1 MGKVALGVAGR
12 WTNRSL
18 PKATVAELWLTP
30 CENTCQNRTS
40 QTGHL
45 DLSPSF
51 YNKIGKMEIRPEF
64 FESAA
69 SASSAI
75 PAQVSSGEKTSLIDA
90 LRLCNRGHI

>member
-1 MGKVALGVAGR
+1 MGKVALGWLDAGR
-12 WTNRSL
+12 ADHSQNR
-18 PKATVAELWLTP
+18 LWLTP
-30 CENTCQNRTS
+30 CENRCPNRTS

-64 FESAA
+64 FESVA

-75 PAQVSSGEKTSLIDA
+75 PSAVAS
-90 LRLCNRGHI
+90 N

>member
-1 MGKVALGVAGR
+1 VFWHGEDFDGQGGKVALGAGQTSR
-12 WTNRSL
+12 LL
-18 PKATVAELWLTP
+18 PEATVAELWLTP
-30 CENTCQNRTS
+30 CENTCQNRTN

-75 PAQVSSGEKTSLIDA
+75 PAEVASD
-90 LRLCNRGHI
+90 

>member
-1 MGKVALGVAGR
+1 MGKVALGVAGPADHPLKR
-12 WTNRSL
+12 
-18 PKATVAELWLTP
+18 LWLTP
-30 CENTCQNRTS
+30 CENTCQNLTS

-69 SASSAI
+69 SIGSAI
-75 PAQVSSGEKTSLIDA
+75 PAEDGNA
-90 LRLCNRGHI
+90 

>member
-1 MGKVALGVAGR
+1 
-12 WTNRSL
+12 
-18 PKATVAELWLTP
+18 VAEPWLTP

-75 PAQVSSGEKTSLIDA
+75 PALG
-90 LRLCNRGHI
+90 

>member
-12 WTNRSL
+12 WTSRSL

-40 QTGHL
+40 QTGHV

-51 YNKIGKMEIRPEF
+51 YNRIGKMEIRPEF
-64 FESAA
+64 FESAT
-69 SASSAI
+69 SASSGI
-75 PAQVSSGEKTSLIDA
+75 PALERLFVNCLIS
-90 LRLCNRGHI
+90 RFN

>member
-12 WTNRSL
+12 GTSRSL

-75 PAQVSSGEKTSLIDA
+75 PVAVASD
-90 LRLCNRGHI
+90 